1 MALINSSQ
9 HGFIPGKSCTTQ
21 LLEVLDKIG
30 LLLDSGKQI
39 DVIFMDMS
47 KAFDKVN
54 YAILINKLGK
64 YGDIGGSLLKWFS
77 SYLQGRKQ
85 RVTVL
90 AASILG
96 LILILLYAND
106 LPDVVENSTVTC
118 FADDTKVI
126 RCIDPIH
133 DTFLLQRDLDNL
145 DNWSSTSGINF
156 NELNASVCVLQERRS
171 LPYTLIP
178 SMARN
183 LKQLQ
188 WRRI

>member
-64 YGDIGGSLLKWFS
+64 YKIGGSLLKWF
-77 SYLQGRKQ
+77 
-85 RVTVL
+85 
-90 AASILG
+90 
-96 LILILLYAND
+96 
-106 LPDVVENSTVTC
+106 
-118 FADDTKVI
+118 FVI
-126 RCIDPIH
+126 PP
-133 DTFLLQRDLDNL
+133 
-145 DNWSSTSGINF
+145 W
-156 NELNASVCVLQERRS
+156 
-171 LPYTLIP
+171 P
-178 SMARN
+178 
-183 LKQLQ
+183 
-188 WRRI
+188 

>member
-1 MALINSSQ
+1 MYNPAAWDL
-9 HGFIPGKSCTTQ
+9 G
-21 LLEVLDKIG
+21 KIG
-30 LLLDSGKQI
+30 LLLDSGKQT

-47 KAFDKVN
+47 KALDKVS

-64 YGDIGGSLLKWFS
+64 YEIGGSLLKWFS

-90 AASILG
+90 GASILG

-106 LPDVVENSTVTC
+106 LSDVVENSTVTC

-126 RCIDPIH
+126 HCIDSIR

-156 NELNASVCVLQERRS
+156 NELNASVCVLQERLS

-188 WRRI
+188 WRRIQVFGLLETLPGLGMY